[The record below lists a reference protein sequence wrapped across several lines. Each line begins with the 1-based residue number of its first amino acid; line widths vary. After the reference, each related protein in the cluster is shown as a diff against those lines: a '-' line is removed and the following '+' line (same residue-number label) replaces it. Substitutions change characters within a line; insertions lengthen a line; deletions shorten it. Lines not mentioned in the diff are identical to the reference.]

1 MVLGAPD
8 RSLVCL
14 IVMITI
20 TVTAEQTRVR
30 ESLVSMNLHQTLLL
44 NWWVVI
50 PQLEISLLME
60 DQYGGSVLYE
70 KTSLI

>member
-1 MVLGAPD
+1 MVLDAPD